1 MPQTTLTEIDAGK
14 PTILHKIQ
22 IWNID
27 LCKVYICP
35 MCPTNPNHLLLVYG
49 GQPHLN
55 REAGIEAAESGA
67 GIDQCRKAVIV
78 KTRVG
83 RTGRTI

>member
-1 MPQTTLTEIDAGK
+1 MPQTTFTEIDAGK

-27 LCKVYICP
+27 LCKVYVCHF
-35 MCPTNPNHLLLVYG
+35 CSTNPNHLLLVYS

-55 REAGIEAAESGA
+55 R
-67 GIDQCRKAVIV
+67 
-78 KTRVG
+78 
-83 RTGRTI
+83 